1 MFGRLTGRESGQ
13 PTLFIGNFDF
23 EHRLANDGWNSPAA
37 LIRRNAELSLA
48 WLCAARSGDWL
59 WQPDG
64 SAIEVIGGESPD
76 QWSIGRT
83 VRDWRM
89 IEVPVVLEPWGWSR
103 SWHGEASSRHG
114 VPKPPSWE
122 VVRLVNGRDYRA
134 LLEQNLF
141 ADSPGTPVIVR
152 DVDEL
157 GTVFGELGTDL
168 GWVVKSRWGMSGRQQ
183 RRGCGMPDER
193 VRAWM
198 VERIRREGAVVVEPW
213 LQIVAEGGAQWLLP
227 AEGEPVWL
235 GLTELEVDP
244 RGQPRGCW
252 TAAKPGSLWTDDWQA
267 ETREATRRVARRV
280 QADGYFG
287 PLGIDVALTGEDG
300 AELRLRPLQ
309 DLNARWTMGRLAL
322 EGSRWL
328 YEGEVGLLWLDAA
341 DPVATN
347 FAGHLIHE
355 KALTSCGNSERQ
367 TIVGPRFLAIEKQV
381 SACRPR

>member
-1 MFGRLTGRESGQ
+1 MFGHLTGRESGQ

-23 EHRLANDGWNSPAA
+23 EHRLAEDGWNAPAE
-37 LIRRNAELSLA
+37 LLRRNAQLSLA
-48 WLCAARSGDWL
+48 WLCAARSADWL
-59 WQPDG
+59 WGPDG
-64 SAIEVIGGESPD
+64 SAIELIGGESPSD
-76 QWSIGRT
+76 WSIGRT

-89 IEVPVVLEPWGWSR
+89 IESPFVLEPWGWNR
-103 SWHGEASSRHG
+103 CWHSEASARHG
-114 VPKPPSWE
+114 ASALPSWE
-122 VVRLVNGRDYRA
+122 VVRSVNGRDYRA
-134 LLEQNLF
+134 KLEQSLF
-141 ADSPGTPVIVR
+141 PDSPGTPVIVS
-152 DVDEL
+152 DAAEL
-157 GTVFGELGTDL
+157 GTVFEELGTDR

-193 VRAWM
+193 MRAWM
-198 VERIRREGAVVVEPW
+198 VERIRREGSVVVEPW
-213 LQIVAEGGAQWLLP
+213 LRIVAEGGAQWLLP

-235 GLTELEVDP
+235 GLTELEVDH

-252 TAAKPGSLWTDDWQA
+252 TAFKPGSLWTDDWQSEA
-267 ETREATRRVARRV
+267 REATRRVARRV

-287 PLGIDVALTGEDG
+287 PLGIDVALIGEDG

-322 EGSRWL
+322 EGRRWL
-328 YEGEVGLLWLDAA
+328 NVGEVGLLWLDAA

-355 KALTSCGNSERQ
+355 KALTSRGNSEWQ
-367 TIVGPRFLAIEKQV
+367 TIVGPRFLAIERLV